1 MKGILSVCAVFT
13 ISVSLMAA
21 EPEGM
26 RPLPEFPVNNN
37 GMIVFEGNGESGCT
51 PETLVSQLN
60 VWAEANVE
68 EFIINEGTSAG
79 TVDMA
84 GTFVLVD
91 DRGEDGSR
99 ILELLEYHVAVMC
112 DTDSYS
118 YCIDSI
124 DMYVVVMVPAVTG
137 QGYVDND
144 EDISYAV
151 VDMVKMTMPNDYM
164 DLVREAFSERQKLRS
179 GLDELMTTDISK
191 MHGNRLRKYNDRLK
205 SVLDRYI
212 EADDYYGVVR
222 GNYEKCYVYLTEL
235 NTSLSYM
242 LSKHE

>member
-26 RPLPEFPVNNN
+26 RPLPEFQVNNN

-60 VWAEANVE
+60 VWAEANAE

-79 TVDMA
+79 TVDMT

-118 YCIDSI
+118 YRIDSI

-137 QGYVDND
+137 QGYVDN
-144 EDISYAV
+144 EGVSYAV
-151 VDMVKMTMPNDYM
+151 VDMVKMGMPDDYVS
-164 DLVREAFSERQKLRS
+164 LVRESFNERQRLRVE
-179 GLDELMTTDISK
+179 LDELMATDISK
-191 MHGNRLRKYNDRLK
+191 MHGNRLRKYNDKLQTV
-205 SVLDRYI
+205 SDRYV
-212 EADDYYGVVR
+212 EVDDYYDVVR
-222 GNYEKCYVYLTEL
+222 SNYEKCYVYLTEL
-235 NTSLSYM
+235 NASLSYM

>member
-26 RPLPEFPVNNN
+26 RPLPEFQVNNN

-60 VWAEANVE
+60 VWAEANAE

-112 DTDSYS
+112 DADSYS
-118 YCIDSI
+118 YRIDSI
-124 DMYVVVMVPAVTG
+124 DMYVVVMMPVGTG
-137 QGYVDND
+137 QGYVDN
-144 EDISYAV
+144 EGVSYAV
-151 VDMVKMTMPNDYM
+151 VDMVKMGMPDDYVS
-164 DLVREAFSERQKLRS
+164 LVRESFNERQRLRVE
-179 GLDELMTTDISK
+179 LDELMATDISK
-191 MHGNRLRKYNDRLK
+191 MHGNRLRKYNDKLQTV
-205 SVLDRYI
+205 SDRYV
-212 EADDYYGVVR
+212 EVDDYYDVVR
-222 GNYEKCYVYLTEL
+222 SNYEKCYVYLTEL
-235 NTSLSYM
+235 NASLSYM

>member
-26 RPLPEFPVNNN
+26 RPLPEFQVNNN

-60 VWAEANVE
+60 VWAEANAE

-79 TVDMA
+79 TVDMT

-91 DRGEDGSR
+91 DRAEDGSR

-118 YCIDSI
+118 YRIDSI

-137 QGYVDND
+137 QGYVDN
-144 EDISYAV
+144 EGVSYAV
-151 VDMVKMTMPNDYM
+151 VDMVKMGMPDDYVS
-164 DLVREAFSERQKLRS
+164 LVRESFNERQRLRVE
-179 GLDELMTTDISK
+179 LDELMATDISK
-191 MHGNRLRKYNDRLK
+191 MHGNRLRKYNDKLQTV
-205 SVLDRYI
+205 SDRYV
-212 EADDYYGVVR
+212 EVDDYYDVVR
-222 GNYEKCYVYLTEL
+222 SNYEKCYVYLTEL
-235 NTSLSYM
+235 NASLSYM